1 AAGCQ
6 GGQGAGRAGPRGGL
20 LRAGRVCASGVRV
33 RATRSGPGERPGL
46 RRDRGVVGLHVRSV
60 RVQAWRPYLVEAGGR
75 VSIRVKINSAGAE
88 ALLKDP
94 KVLADLRRRARAI
107 AKAAGGSSVG
117 EVGEERSR
125 AAAIGDPDKLVRAL
139 DEGRR

>member
-1 AAGCQ
+1 M
-6 GGQGAGRAGPRGGL
+6 
-20 LRAGRVCASGVRV
+20 
-33 RATRSGPGERPGL
+33 
-46 RRDRGVVGLHVRSV
+46 
-60 RVQAWRPYLVEAGGR
+60 
-75 VSIRVKINSAGAE
+75 SIRVKINSAGAE

-117 EVGEERSR
+117 EVGAERSR
-125 AAAIGDPDKLVRAL
+125 AAAIGDPDKLARAL

>member
-1 AAGCQ
+1 PRAASSF
-6 GGQGAGRAGPRGGL
+6 P
-20 LRAGRVCASGVRV
+20 
-33 RATRSGPGERPGL
+33 TR
-46 RRDRGVVGLHVRSV
+46 RSSD
-60 RVQAWRPYLVEAGGR
+60 LR
-75 VSIRVKINSAGAE
+75 VSLRVKINSAGAE

-139 DEGRR
+139 DEGRDRKSTRLNSSHVKI